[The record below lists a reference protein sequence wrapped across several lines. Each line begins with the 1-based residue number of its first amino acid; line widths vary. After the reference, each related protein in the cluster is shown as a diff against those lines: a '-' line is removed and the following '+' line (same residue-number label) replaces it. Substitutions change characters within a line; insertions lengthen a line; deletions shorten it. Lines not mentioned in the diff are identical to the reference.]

1 MSTSDEKKAP
11 PYTERLQKEHCIC
24 RQSSLPKLHYTLTA
38 TRSSSLHLNLLFVS
52 ASHCNY
58 PQAIFL
64 CIALYCIGIH
74 CLYGNA
80 FHCWY
85 LQAIF
90 LVMIGR
96 LTLRTP
102 KVVTRSL
109 KLIIIIILI
118 AIIVKIK
125 QNFILTMKTSILQV
139 LGRLEQFS
147 SYISSQE
154 VPIASKSFSNL
165 LQAQ

>member
-85 LQAIF
+85 LQAFF
-90 LVMIGR
+90 LVTAVQLISMLFTVYSFALHCSFTVGICR
-96 LTLRTP
+96 QY
-102 KVVTRSL
+102 SL
-109 KLIIIIILI
+109 SLQCI
-118 AIIVKIK
+118 AQYCMHWNSLFVW
-125 QNFILTMKTSILQV
+125 QCFSLLVSAGNLPCMHCLFI
-139 LGRLEQFS
+139 
-147 SYISSQE
+147 
-154 VPIASKSFSNL
+154 
-165 LQAQ
+165 